1 MLPAETWI
9 ASAQMGQRMLDDMN
23 RKQQRIELENLRQN
37 KVAAEV
43 RQLTLDQQEK
53 LRQEFNRRF
62 DYIESQVSSNKFGYL
77 MLQKEQRKLL
87 GQLDAI
93 AKDYKALE
101 DDYKSTVKNYGV
113 ISTQRREILENSLGI
128 TFYKNATMKEV
139 KERAQAYAQENGLNE
154 AQFME
159 SIGFDERYDEV
170 ANYDRHSGFYLDDDD
185 DEFVQKGKE

>member
-62 DYIESQVSSNKFGYL
+62 DYMKDQVRSNQINYL
-77 MLQKEQRKLL
+77 NLQDKHREVL

-93 AKDYKALE
+93 AKDYKDLE
-101 DDYKSTVKNYGV
+101 DKYKDKQSDFSKMM
-113 ISTQRREILENSLGI
+113 ISRREILENAMGI

-139 KERAQAYAQENGLNE
+139 KERAQAYAQENGLDE
-154 AQFME
+154 VQFME

-185 DEFVQKGKE
+185 EFAQKGKE